1 MILLPFKQI
10 LIGGLR
16 NQVIHE
22 REIMLNKVNEAL
34 QVTTIKKNVRYNV
47 QLMKSI

>member
-34 QVTTIKKNVRYNV
+34 QPLKITYDIMYN
-47 QLMKSI
+47 

>member
-34 QVTTIKKNVRYNV
+34 QPLKRTYDIVFN
-47 QLMKSI
+47 